1 VSDEAKPGQQQLIT
15 LKNGALVDPVTR
27 RIVANPG
34 GGKSAITPANT
45 SEFARLRAEKYRR
58 EAAAGMVRAVSASG
72 SPAGTPAAAWGWIVE
87 QQTALAGAIDKGR
100 SSTEAARF
108 VGSAIG
114 ILGGPKEAETGQNA
128 PGGVVPGAILRGLL
142 ADLRLLRDQLGEDES
157 G

>member
-1 VSDEAKPGQQQLIT
+1 L
-15 LKNGALVDPVTR
+15 
-27 RIVANPG
+27 
-34 GGKSAITPANT
+34 
-45 SEFARLRAEKYRR
+45 
-58 EAAAGMVRAVSASG
+58 AAD
-72 SPAGTPAAAWGWIVE
+72 
-87 QQTALAGAIDKGR
+87 IDKGR

-114 ILGGPKEAETGQNA
+114 VLGAKNEAESGQNA